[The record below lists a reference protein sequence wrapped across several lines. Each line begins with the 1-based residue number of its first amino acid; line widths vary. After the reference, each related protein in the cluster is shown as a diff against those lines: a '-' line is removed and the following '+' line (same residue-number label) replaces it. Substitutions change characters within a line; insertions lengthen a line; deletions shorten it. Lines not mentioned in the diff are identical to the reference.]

1 MTISK
6 TFDVN
11 VVQKRT
17 FSFTVEAKDEEEAML
32 KAYDAYCNEIDD
44 GDVDNF
50 LVDEDLEYEDVYEHE
65 NKG

>member
-1 MTISK
+1 MTVNK

-17 FSFTVEAKDEEEAML
+17 FSFTVEAVDEEEAML
-32 KAYDAYCNEIDD
+32 KAYEAYCNELDD

-65 NKG
+65 NN